1 MSPTV
6 MCSAATPDYNM
17 FQGSRERRCRVA
29 SPASQSVSR
38 GKMAAD
44 EAMETE
50 EGSSL
55 IDPDTQRR

>member
-1 MSPTV
+1 
-6 MCSAATPDYNM
+6 M

>member
-1 MSPTV
+1 
-6 MCSAATPDYNM
+6 M
-17 FQGSRERRCRVA
+17 FQGSSRARLPRSESCA
-29 SPASQSVSR
+29 PVSR

-50 EGSSL
+50 EGSGL